1 MRTRTV
7 ILPKLSSKLMVCLS
21 SKIRTSYIWTQDSC
35 NWNLPTLRRG
45 IFCFYGHFLL
55 HNLSSGRAACSIK
68 TQKAFFF
75 FFFIFCCCDVHLLIF
90 MNKHWFIWY
99 GSYTDRIQMIG
110 KLVTQQLFRSFQ
122 QICKNIKYDQ

>member
-55 HNLSSGRAACSIK
+55 PNPSSGLAACSIK
-68 TQKAFFF
+68 TQKAFFSF
-75 FFFIFCCCDVHLLIF
+75 FSFSSFVVVMCIF
-90 MNKHWFIWY
+90 WFLWINID
-99 GSYTDRIQMIG
+99 SYDMGHTRIEY
-110 KLVTQQLFRSFQ
+110 KWLANWLHNSFLDPFSRFVK
-122 QICKNIKYDQ
+122 I